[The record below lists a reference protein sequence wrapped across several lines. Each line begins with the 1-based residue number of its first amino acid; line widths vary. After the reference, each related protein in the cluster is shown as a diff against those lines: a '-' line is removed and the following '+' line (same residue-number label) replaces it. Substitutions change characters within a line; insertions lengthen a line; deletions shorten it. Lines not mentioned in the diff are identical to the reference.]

1 MIKTLSRLL
10 YITMLVLV
18 CGAAIAQI
26 SQYPVTG
33 NLFIK
38 PPYSANLGDYA
49 NPMLDKLR
57 LSLTLNDINL
67 SGKRV
72 ELRFFIKQQG
82 RLLAQSAPVVVNA
95 PQLILDGGVPQQLTQ
110 TELAPFLD
118 TKTCKAC
125 RKYITARVCPK
136 MCTAW
141 ALKCMTKPPA
151 TC

>member
-1 MIKTLSRLL
+1 MIKMLSRLL
-10 YITMLVLV
+10 YILLLFCSV
-18 CGAAIAQI
+18 AKAQI

-38 PPYSANLGDYA
+38 PPYSANLSDYA

-82 RLLAQSAPVVVNA
+82 RMLAQSAPVVTNA

-110 TELAPFLD
+110 IELAPFLD
-118 TKTCKAC
+118 TKTCKGC
-125 RKYITARVCPK
+125 RKYTTAMACPK
-136 MCTAW
+136 MYIAW